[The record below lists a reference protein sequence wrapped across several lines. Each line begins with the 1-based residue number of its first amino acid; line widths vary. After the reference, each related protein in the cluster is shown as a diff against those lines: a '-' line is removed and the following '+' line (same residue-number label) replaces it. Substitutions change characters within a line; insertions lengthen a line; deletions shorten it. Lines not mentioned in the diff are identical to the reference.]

1 VNLAD
6 DRGSATVEFTL
17 VSILLVLLTL
27 GVMQV
32 ALVLH
37 VKNTVADAAS
47 EGARWAALADS
58 SLPAGVART
67 AELIN
72 AGVGSQYAGDV
83 RARFLDWLGQ
93 PAVEI
98 TVRTNLPA
106 LGLWVPA
113 VPLEVRGH
121 AAREVAG

>member
-1 VNLAD
+1 MRND

-37 VKNTVADAAS
+37 VKNTVSDAAS

-58 SLPAGVART
+58 SLEAGVERT
-67 AELIN
+67 GELIDTS
-72 AGVGSQYAGDV
+72 VGSHYSERIQ
-83 RARFLDWLGQ
+83 ARYLTWRGQ

-98 TVRTNLPA
+98 VVRTRLPA
-106 LGLWVPA
+106 LGLWMPA

>member
-1 VNLAD
+1 MNLAD

-37 VKNTVADAAS
+37 VKNTVADAAA

-72 AGVGSQYAGDV
+72 TSVGSQYGGDV

-113 VPLEVRGH
+113 VPLEVSGH
-121 AAREVAG
+121 AAREVVG

>member
-1 VNLAD
+1 MLCD

-37 VKNTVADAAS
+37 VKNTVSDAAS
-47 EGARWAALADS
+47 AGARWAALADS
-58 SLPAGVART
+58 TLEAGVTRT
-67 AELIN
+67 SELIDTS
-72 AGVGSQYAGDV
+72 VGADYSGNV
-83 RARFLDWLGQ
+83 RARYLTWRGQ

-98 TVRTNLPA
+98 IVRTRLPA
-106 LGLWVPA
+106 LGLWMPA
-113 VPLEVRGH
+113 LPLEVRGH
-121 AAREVAG
+121 AAREVVG

>member
-1 VNLAD
+1 MLND

-37 VKNTVADAAS
+37 VKNTVSDAAS

-58 SLPAGVART
+58 SLEAGVERT
-67 AELIN
+67 GELIDTS
-72 AGVGSQYAGDV
+72 VGSDYSERI
-83 RARFLDWLGQ
+83 RARYLTWLGQ

-98 TVRTNLPA
+98 VVRTRLPA
-106 LGLWVPA
+106 LGLWMPA
-113 VPLEVRGH
+113 LPLEVRGH
-121 AAREVAG
+121 AAREVVG

>member
-1 VNLAD
+1 VNLTD

-37 VKNTVADAAS
+37 VKNTVADAAA

-72 AGVGSQYAGDV
+72 TSVGPSYSGDV

-93 PAVEI
+93 PAVEV
-98 TVRTNLPA
+98 TVRTTLPA

-113 VPLEVRGH
+113 VPLEVSGH
-121 AAREVAG
+121 AAREVVG

>member
-1 VNLAD
+1 LILED

-37 VKNTVADAAS
+37 VKNTVSDAAS

-58 SLPAGVART
+58 SLPAGVTRT
-67 AELIN
+67 RELIDTS
-72 AGVGSQYAGDV
+72 VGSDYSKRV
-83 RARFLDWLGQ
+83 RARYVNWLGQ
-93 PAVEI
+93 PAVEV
-98 TVRTNLPA
+98 TVRTRLPA
-106 LGLWVPA
+106 LGLWMPA
-113 VPLEVRGH
+113 LPLEVMGH
-121 AAREVAG
+121 AAREVVG